1 MMLRFDG
8 LSDGAR
14 SWIKE
19 GGGDG
24 FKGRSGMSSSRVK
37 FCI

>member
-1 MMLRFDG
+1 MMLRFNG

-19 GGGDG
+19 GGGMG
-24 FKGRSGMSSSRVK
+24 SRGGLE
-37 FCI
+37 